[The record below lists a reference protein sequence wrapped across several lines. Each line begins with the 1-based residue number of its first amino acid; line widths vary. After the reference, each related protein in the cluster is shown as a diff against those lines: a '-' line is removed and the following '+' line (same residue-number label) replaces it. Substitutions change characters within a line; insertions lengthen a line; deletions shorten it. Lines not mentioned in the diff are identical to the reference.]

1 MLDVNI
7 GIPVK
12 PFPAAK
18 GRLAAVLDG
27 PNRAELGRRLAI
39 RTVKAVVESG
49 ARALILSADDAVT
62 RWADSI
68 GVDVLLDEGS
78 SLNRAA
84 ETAVTH
90 IRGNGGAW
98 AILHADLPLLTGADL
113 SRPVSHLA
121 DGGAVLAPSSDGG
134 TSMVG
139 ASLDWMSFAYGAGS
153 FHRHLATLARHEPL
167 VVTNRGLLLDLDTP
181 DDLVAASATTEG
193 SWLNG

>member
-1 MLDVNI
+1 VLDVII

-18 GRLAAVLDG
+18 ERLAAVLDG
-27 PNRAELGRRLAI
+27 PTRAELGRRLAI

-68 GVDVLLDEGS
+68 SVDVLLDEGS

-84 ETAVTH
+84 GTAVAH
-90 IRGNGGAW
+90 IRGQGGAW

-113 SRPVSHLA
+113 SLAVSHLA
-121 DGGAVLAPSSDGG
+121 GGGAVVAPSSDGG
-134 TSMVG
+134 TSMLG
-139 ASLDWMSFAYGAGS
+139 ASLDRMSFAYGAGS
-153 FHRHLATLARHEPL
+153 FHRHLAALARHEPL
-167 VVTNRGLLLDLDTP
+167 VVINRGLLLDLDTP
-181 DDLVAASATTEG
+181 DDMVAASATTEG
-193 SWLNG
+193 SWLSG